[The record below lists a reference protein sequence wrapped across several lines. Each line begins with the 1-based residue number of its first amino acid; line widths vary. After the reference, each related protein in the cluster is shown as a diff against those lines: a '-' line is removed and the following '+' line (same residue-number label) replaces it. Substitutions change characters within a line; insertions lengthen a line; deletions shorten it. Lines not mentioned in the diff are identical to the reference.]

1 MPLFNANREWEN
13 LINAE
18 HAGVLTVPARTK
30 DRVNRLDQW
39 AENLKIDA
47 ALRNGSYEE
56 EVMRQDVAMW
66 YGALMSDGISNVVR
80 RVFATLYYGGM
91 YVYRNGNYQ
100 TWRSLGAPIAT
111 ALSHG
116 GRVTIQLPPI
126 SDSAGCRENEFW
138 NWLWPAP
145 QARAAA
151 THALSQRSHALHLP
165 DGRVLKIEEHRGKTA
180 AVRSTLDRR
189 KHHYGMNVALGRA
202 GYRNPWTGQM
212 IQADGRHGHLY
223 FLHYA
228 STDKECGGLLIGCE
242 GSGPPDRMRGLTDKM
257 DQTGHTH
264 DLNGSS
270 SKFSPTGGPKF
281 KRAEGKE
288 VVKKRKIF
296 PDKTR
301 KFYWHSCGPTS
312 EENGIVVDLAH
323 IRNQESMASF
333 VMRMEP
339 YFISDSLG
347 WPGSMDERH

>member
-1 MPLFNANREWEN
+1 MPLFNASREWDN
-13 LINAE
+13 LINGPY
-18 HAGVLTVPARTK
+18 AGVLSVPARAK

-39 AENLKIDA
+39 AANLKIDA
-47 ALRNGSYEE
+47 ALRNGSYEQ

-66 YGALMSDGISNVVR
+66 YGALVSDRDGVAR

-100 TWRSLGAPIAT
+100 SWRSLGAPIAT

-126 SDSAGCRENEFW
+126 SNTPGCRENEFW

-145 QARAAA
+145 QKRAAA
-151 THALSQRSHALHLP
+151 THALSQRSHALQLP

-180 AVRSTLDRR
+180 AMRSGLDPR
-189 KHHYGMNVALGRA
+189 KHHYGMNVALG
-202 GYRNPWTGQM
+202 GQGKRNPWTGQV

-228 STDKECGGLLIGCE
+228 STDKQCGGLLIGCE
-242 GSGPPDRMRGLTDKM
+242 GSGPPDRMRGLADKM

-264 DLNGSS
+264 DLLGSS

-281 KRAEGKE
+281 KAATKE
-288 VVKKRKIF
+288 VVKERKIL

-301 KFYWHSCGPTS
+301 KAYWHNCGPTS
-312 EENGIVVDLAH
+312 EDNGIVVDLAY

-339 YFISDSLG
+339 HFASDCLG